1 MDSFDLNI
9 EYDANEGE
17 VYISTTNSSVARYTN
32 IRDIASLTEAI
43 TTCIENFFN
52 DEDNNE
58 GDDNI

>member
-1 MDSFDLNI
+1 MDSFVLNI
-9 EYDANEGE
+9 EYYANEGE

>member
-9 EYDANEGE
+9 EYDANDGE

-43 TTCIENFFN
+43 TTYIENFFN
-52 DEDNNE
+52 DE
-58 GDDNI
+58 GDK

>member
-1 MDSFDLNI
+1 MDSFYLNI
-9 EYDANEGE
+9 EYDAKEGK

-43 TTCIENFFN
+43 TTCIENLFN
-52 DEDNNE
+52 DE

>member
-1 MDSFDLNI
+1 MDSFELNI
-9 EYDANEGE
+9 EYDANDGE

-43 TTCIENFFN
+43 TTCIENYLN
-52 DEDNNE
+52 DE

>member
-1 MDSFDLNI
+1 MDSFDLRI

-17 VYISTTNSSVARYTN
+17 VYISNTNSSGARYEN

-43 TTCIENFFN
+43 TTYMDNFFN
-52 DEDNNE
+52 DE